1 MYAAYQ
7 CVEVVGEYLVGA
19 SAYKLQTFNLCNG
32 SQVSSWRCPD
42 QLNKT
47 ALATQSEPTN
57 DEDGLQGSVAP
68 SIEAAGSD
76 SNQPA
81 KRRKLSDPSNEES
94 SSVGKAPKGEK
105 PRACSQRTATNTS
118 TYPNIVALTSS
129 NDGKYVII
137 VTGEDKTIR
146 VLQHDDGH
154 LQQIS
159 ERSMPKR
166 PCAVTLSPSGSA
178 IICADKFGDVYSLP
192 LLIDSPEGQDTT
204 TTPLIE
210 NENLSEK
217 PKQFVSSAND
227 LTVHSARN
235 RRALQNQLKQNLA
248 KADKAEANFGQQLLL
263 GHVSMLTDIA
273 LVEESGR
280 NYIIT
285 ADRDE
290 HIRVSRGIPQ
300 SHIIEAYCLGHN
312 EFVSRLCLPKSVR
325 RLLISGGGD
334 DDLFVWDWLSG
345 DLLQKVNISSHAEEF
360 KLRGSS
366 GEGHGIG
373 IGPNDDSHS
382 SKVIVS
388 GIKHLL
394 QGPNC
399 DSGSIVVTCE
409 GVPALF
415 FFALSQ
421 AGTLSHYQTL
431 PLNGNPLAMATSTQN
446 NALIVSVD
454 LLHCPSSVAQLR
466 DVETIGVEDP
476 LKVIKFEGKD
486 WNALTTHFGK
496 VDITGADHQ
505 TMPAASVDWWNVL
518 YNLGNLRKRAGWE

>member
-19 SAYKLQTFNLCNG
+19 SAHSLQTFDLSNG
-32 SQVSSWRCPD
+32 SQISSWACPE
-42 QLNKT
+42 QLNKA
-47 ALATQSEPTN
+47 ALTSQSEPTN
-57 DEDGLQGSVAP
+57 DDDGLQDSEAP
-68 SIEAAGSD
+68 PIEVAGSD

-81 KRRKLSDPSNEES
+81 KRRKLSDPSNKEP
-94 SSVGKAPKGEK
+94 SSVGGAKKGEK
-105 PRACSQRTATNTS
+105 PRSCKQKTTTNTS
-118 TYPNIVALTSS
+118 LYPNIVALTSS
-129 NDGKYVII
+129 NDGKHVII

-146 VLQHDDGH
+146 VLQHEDGH
-154 LQQIS
+154 LKQLS

-192 LLIDSPEGQDTT
+192 LLVDLPEGQDATT
-204 TTPLIE
+204 TVVE
-210 NENLSEK
+210 NSADK

-273 LVEESGR
+273 LAEESGH

-300 SHIIEAYCLGHN
+300 SHIIEAYCLGHS
-312 EFVSRLCLPKSVR
+312 EFVSRLCLPESAR

-345 DLLQKVNISSHAEEF
+345 DLLQRVNVSSHVE
-360 KLRGSS
+360 KLIPRGSS
-366 GEGHGIG
+366 GEVRDVGDVGIVANG
-373 IGPNDDSHS
+373 DSHS
-382 SKVIVS
+382 PKIIVS
-388 GIKHLL
+388 GIKYLR
-394 QGPNC
+394 QGPGCN
-399 DSGSIVVTCE
+399 SGSIVVTCE
-409 GVPALF
+409 GVPALLF
-415 FFALSQ
+415 FELSP
-421 AGTLSHYQTL
+421 AGILSHHQTL
-431 PLNGNPLAMATSTQN
+431 PLDGNPLAMATSMQN
-446 NALIVSVD
+446 NTLIVSID
-454 LLHCPSSVAQLR
+454 LLHCPGSVTQLR
-466 DVETIGVEDP
+466 DVEVTGAEP

-486 WNALTTHFGK
+486 WNSLTSHFGK
-496 VDITGADHQ
+496 VDTTGGDHQ
-505 TMPAASVDWWNVL
+505 TMPAASVDWSTLL

>member
-1 MYAAYQ
+1 MYSAYQ

-19 SAYKLQTFNLCNG
+19 SAHKLQTFNLCDG
-32 SQVSSWRCPD
+32 SQVSSWACPD
-42 QLNKT
+42 QLNKA
-47 ALATQSEPTN
+47 ALTSQSEAAN
-57 DEDGLQGSVAP
+57 DGDELQGSGTPTV
-68 SIEAAGSD
+68 EVAGSD

-94 SSVGKAPKGEK
+94 SSVSKASKGER
-105 PRACSQRTATNTS
+105 PRPCSQRTATNAS
-118 TYPNIVALTSS
+118 LYPNIVALTSS

-146 VLQHDDGH
+146 VLHHEDGH

-159 ERSMPKR
+159 ARSMPKR
-166 PCAVTLSPSGSA
+166 PCAVTLSPLGSA

-192 LLIDSPEGQDTT
+192 LLVDLSEGKDAA
-204 TTPLIE
+204 TPSMVEDE
-210 NENLSEK
+210 NVPEK

-235 RRALQNQLKQNLA
+235 RKALQNQLKQNLA
-248 KADKAEANFGQQLLL
+248 KAEKAEGNPGQQLLL

-280 NYIIT
+280 DYIIT

-300 SHIIEAYCLGHN
+300 SHIIGAYCLGHS
-312 EFVSRLCLPKSVR
+312 EFISRLCVPKSSR

-334 DDLFVWDWLSG
+334 DDLFTWDWLSG
-345 DLLQKVNISSHAEEF
+345 DLLQKVNISSHVKE
-360 KLRGSS
+360 LISSGSS
-366 GEGHGIG
+366 GEGHDAGNG
-373 IGPNDDSHS
+373 ANDDSQS
-382 SKVIVS
+382 PKVIVS

-394 QGPNC
+394 QGPNS
-399 DSGSIVVTCE
+399 DSGSIAVTCE

-415 FFALSQ
+415 FFALSP
-421 AGTLSHYQTL
+421 AGTLSYSQTL
-431 PLNGNPLAMATSTQN
+431 PLSGNPLAMAITVQSDT
-446 NALIVSVD
+446 LVVSVD
-454 LLHCPSSVAQLR
+454 LLHGPGSVAQLR
-466 DVETIGVEDP
+466 DVEAIGTEEP
-476 LKVIKFEGKD
+476 LKVVKFEGKE
-486 WNALTTHFGK
+486 WNVSTSHFGK
-496 VDITGADHQ
+496 VDTTGADHQ
-505 TMPAASVDWWNVL
+505 TMPAAGVDWWNVL

>member
-1 MYAAYQ
+1 
-7 CVEVVGEYLVGA
+7 
-19 SAYKLQTFNLCNG
+19 
-32 SQVSSWRCPD
+32 
-42 QLNKT
+42 
-47 ALATQSEPTN
+47 
-57 DEDGLQGSVAP
+57 
-68 SIEAAGSD
+68 
-76 SNQPA
+76 
-81 KRRKLSDPSNEES
+81 
-94 SSVGKAPKGEK
+94 
-105 PRACSQRTATNTS
+105 
-118 TYPNIVALTSS
+118 
-129 NDGKYVII
+129 
-137 VTGEDKTIR
+137 
-146 VLQHDDGH
+146 
-154 LQQIS
+154 
-159 ERSMPKR
+159 MPKR

-300 SHIIEAYCLGHN
+300 SHIIEAYCLGHS
-312 EFVSRLCLPKSVR
+312 EFVSRLCLPKSAR

-373 IGPNDDSHS
+373 IGANDDSHS

-399 DSGSIVVTCE
+399 DSGSIVVMCE
-409 GVPALF
+409 G
-415 FFALSQ
+415 
-421 AGTLSHYQTL
+421 
-431 PLNGNPLAMATSTQN
+431 
-446 NALIVSVD
+446 
-454 LLHCPSSVAQLR
+454 
-466 DVETIGVEDP
+466 
-476 LKVIKFEGKD
+476 
-486 WNALTTHFGK
+486 
-496 VDITGADHQ
+496 
-505 TMPAASVDWWNVL
+505 
-518 YNLGNLRKRAGWE
+518 

>member
-1 MYAAYQ
+1 MYSAYQ
-7 CVEVVGEYLVGA
+7 CVEVVGKYLVGA
-19 SAYKLQTFNLCNG
+19 SAHKLQTFSLCDG
-32 SQVSSWRCPD
+32 SQISSWTCPD

-47 ALATQSEPTN
+47 ALASQSKPTN
-57 DEDGLQGSVAP
+57 DGDGLQGSAAP
-68 SIEAAGSD
+68 SVEVAGSD

-94 SSVGKAPKGEK
+94 SVTKAPKGEN
-105 PRACSQRTATNTS
+105 PRACKQRTATNTS

-146 VLQHDDGH
+146 VLQQDDGH

-192 LLIDSPEGQDTT
+192 LLVNLPEGQGAT
-204 TTPLIE
+204 TTPLVE
-210 NENLSEK
+210 DENLSEK

-273 LVEESGR
+273 LVEECGR

-300 SHIIEAYCLGHN
+300 SHIIEAYCLGHS
-312 EFVSRLCLPKSVR
+312 EFLSRLCLPKSAG

-345 DLLQKVNISSHAEEF
+345 DLLQKINISSHAEEF

-366 GEGHGIG
+366 AEGRGVGIG
-373 IGPNDDSHS
+373 ANDDSQS
-382 SKVIVS
+382 PKIIVS

-399 DSGSIVVTCE
+399 DSGSVVVTCE

-415 FFALSQ
+415 FFALSPT
-421 AGTLSHYQTL
+421 GTLSHYQTL
-431 PLNGNPLAMATSTQN
+431 PLNGNPLAMATSIQN
-446 NALIVSVD
+446 NTLIVSVD
-454 LLHCPSSVAQLR
+454 QLHCPGSVAQLR
-466 DVETIGVEDP
+466 EVETTGAGEP
-476 LKVIKFEGKD
+476 LKVVKFEGKE
-486 WNALTTHFGK
+486 WNALTSHFGK
-496 VDITGADHQ
+496 VDITGADHH

>member
-7 CVEVVGEYLVGA
+7 CVEIVGEYLVGA
-19 SAYKLQTFNLCNG
+19 SAHKLQTFNLCNG
-32 SQVSSWRCPD
+32 SQISSWTCPD

-47 ALATQSEPTN
+47 ALASQSEPTN
-57 DEDGLQGSVAP
+57 NEDALQGSGAP
-68 SIEAAGSD
+68 SIEVAGSD
-76 SNQPA
+76 SNQRA
-81 KRRKLSDPSNEES
+81 KRRKLSDPVNKES
-94 SSVGKAPKGEK
+94 PSVPKTPKGES
-105 PRACSQRTATNTS
+105 PRTCSQRTAANSS
-118 TYPNIVALTSS
+118 THPNIVALTSS
-129 NDGKYVII
+129 NDGKYVVI

-166 PCAVTLSPSGSA
+166 PCAVTLSPSGST

-192 LLIDSPEGQDTT
+192 LLVDLPGRQDAT
-204 TTPLIE
+204 TTPLVE
-210 NENLSEK
+210 DENLSEK

-263 GHVSMLTDIA
+263 GHVSMLTDIS
-273 LVEESGR
+273 LVEECGR

-300 SHIIEAYCLGHN
+300 SHIIEAYCLGHS
-312 EFVSRLCLPKSVR
+312 EFVSRLCLPKSAR

-334 DDLFVWDWLSG
+334 DDLFVWDWLLG
-345 DLLQKVNISSHAEEF
+345 DLLQKVNIASHAEEF

-366 GEGHGIG
+366 GEGRGVGIG
-373 IGPNDDSHS
+373 ANDDSHS
-382 SKVIVS
+382 PKILVS

-394 QGPNC
+394 HGPNC
-399 DSGSIVVTCE
+399 DSGSVVVTCE

-415 FFALSQ
+415 FFALSPT
-421 AGTLSHYQTL
+421 GILSHCQTL
-431 PLNGNPLAMATSTQN
+431 PLNGNPLAVATNKQN
-446 NALIVSVD
+446 NALVVSVD
-454 LLHCPSSVAQLR
+454 LLHSPGSVAQLR
-466 DVETIGVEDP
+466 GVETTVAEEP
-476 LKVIKFEGKD
+476 LKVVKFEGKD
-486 WNALTTHFGK
+486 WNALTSHFGK
-496 VDITGADHQ
+496 VDITGANHQ
-505 TMPAASVDWWNVL
+505 TMPVANVDWWNVL
-518 YNLGNLRKRAGWE
+518 YNLGNLRKRAG